1 MDRVEIPYY
10 FEVPELP
17 MPPFDVT
24 EYFIDEKE
32 REIAKTDVK
41 TADRLTGESRSNTAN
56 WYQSFIKVEENSS
69 QDKRDFKQV
78 NLYEEANFNLTKN
91 IKEWLQDTLN
101 LKFSSVL
108 MLRTP
113 ANANSRWHCEG
124 PVFHT
129 RQCAL
134 NFPVFGNAD
143 VMEGQW
149 ATFPRFKNVQPRE
162 NEKMGFITKKD
173 MEDTEILCR
182 WDKPTVPAFYNT
194 MIFHRGYNEL
204 SDIDRVVLSCA
215 VEDFSDINVVHR
227 KYTTGKL
234 FKTNT

>member
-1 MDRVEIPYY
+1 MTDRVDLPYY
-10 FEVPELP
+10 FEVPELS

-24 EYFIDEKE
+24 QYFIDEEE

-41 TADRLTGESRSNTAN
+41 TSDRLTGNSRSNTAN

-78 NLYEEANFNLTKN
+78 NLYEEANFDLTKL

-101 LKFSSVL
+101 LKFTSVL

-113 ANANSRWHCEG
+113 AKSNSRWHCEG

-134 NFPVFGNAD
+134 NFPVYGDFKKSEA
-143 VMEGQW
+143 QW
-149 ATFPRFKNVQPRE
+149 ATFPRFKNIDPRE
-162 NEKMGFITKKD
+162 NEKHGFVTQTD
-173 MEDTEILCR
+173 MKDTEMLCR
-182 WDKPTVPAFYNT
+182 WTNQSVPGFQNT
-194 MIFHRGYNEL
+194 MIMHRGYNEL
-204 SDIDRVVLSCA
+204 GDTDRVILSAA
-215 VEDFSDINVVHR
+215 VEDTADINVVYK
-227 KYTTGKL
+227 KYIDGKL
-234 FKTNT
+234 IK

>member
-24 EYFIDEKE
+24 EYFIDEAE

-41 TADRLTGESRSNTAN
+41 TSDRLTGESRSNTAN

-91 IKEWLQDTLN
+91 LKEWLQDTLN

-134 NFPVFGNAD
+134 NFPVFGDFEKSEA
-143 VMEGQW
+143 QW
-149 ATFPRFKNVQPRE
+149 ATFP
-162 NEKMGFITKKD
+162 
-173 MEDTEILCR
+173 
-182 WDKPTVPAFYNT
+182 
-194 MIFHRGYNEL
+194 
-204 SDIDRVVLSCA
+204 
-215 VEDFSDINVVHR
+215 
-227 KYTTGKL
+227 
-234 FKTNT
+234 